1 MATARRVV
9 ISYDANLS
17 ENGGCMEITKSW
29 AQRLLE
35 RMNLV
40 KRKDTTGVKVLPSNF
55 EKLKKQFLSDVC
67 SIVMEE
73 IPEQLIINWDQTDSK
88 YVQIIH
94 LLTKGQSVLR

>member
-40 KRKDTTGVKVLPSNF
+40 KRKDTTGVKVHF

-73 IPEQLIINWDQTDSK
+73 IPEQLIINWDQTDLK